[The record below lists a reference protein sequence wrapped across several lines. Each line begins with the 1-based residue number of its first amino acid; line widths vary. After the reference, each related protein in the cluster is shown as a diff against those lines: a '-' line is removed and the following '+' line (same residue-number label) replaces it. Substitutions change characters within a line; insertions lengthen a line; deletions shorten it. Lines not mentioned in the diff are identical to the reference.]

1 MARRRPVRRR
11 GEPVLN
17 DTRNDPAHLS
27 TDIFHARST
36 DSGLSF
42 GANVRVAT
50 APTNKSCC
58 GAQLHDQHG
67 DYEGIAAMD
76 GSVHPIWTD
85 RRAAMAS
92 LDEESSQPP

>member
-1 MARRRPVRRR
+1 M
-11 GEPVLN
+11 
-17 DTRNDPAHLS
+17 S

-58 GAQLHDQHG
+58 GAQLHDQYG
-67 DYEGIAAMD
+67 DYEGIAAY
-76 GSVHPIWTD
+76 GGTAHPIWTD
-85 RRAAMAS
+85 GRLDAAIDP
-92 LDEESSQPP
+92 LTGQRIGEEVFSATVSSK

>member
-1 MARRRPVRRR
+1 M
-11 GEPVLN
+11 
-17 DTRNDPAHLS
+17 S

-42 GANVRVAT
+42 GANVQVAA
-50 APTNKSCC
+50 APTNKTCC
-58 GAQLHDQHG
+58 GAQLQDQYG

-92 LDEESSQPP
+92 LDEEIFTATITVK